1 MKKELSE
8 YRLETAKKRLD
19 TAQLLLE
26 AGKYEDSVSK
36 SYYAIFSAARALLA
50 TKSLDSA
57 KHSGVIS
64 LFNQH
69 FVKNGVVKKT
79 MGRILIDAK
88 DARERSDYDDFVIVS
103 REEAEDQ
110 LRLAKEF
117 VDEIENVLRKVLE
130 GADGK

>member
-1 MKKELSE
+1 MKKELSK

-19 TAQLLLE
+19 TAKILLE

-36 SYYAIFSAARALLA
+36 SYYAIFSATRALLA

-69 FVKNGVVKKT
+69 FVKSGVVKKT

-103 REEAEDQ
+103 REEAEEQ
-110 LRLAKEF
+110 LQLAKEF
-117 VDEIENVLRKVLE
+117 VDEIENVLKEILKE
-130 GADGK
+130 TDE

>member
-1 MKKELSE
+1 MKKELSK

-19 TAQLLLE
+19 TALLLLE
-26 AGKYEDSVSK
+26 AKRYEDSVSK

-50 TKSLDSA
+50 TKSLDSP

-69 FVKNGVVKKT
+69 FVRTEVVKKT

-88 DARERSDYDDFVIVS
+88 DARERSDYEDFIIVS
-103 REEAEDQ
+103 RKEAENQ
-110 LRLAKEF
+110 LQSAKEF
-117 VDEIENVLRKVLE
+117 ISEIEHVLKKILE
-130 GADGK
+130 KTDEE